1 MVTKLQDQVGHEGML
16 QLVRWKGGMPSDF
29 MVMVKLVNLLLRSG
43 VTQYAAVLSFCYNFG

>member
-16 QLVRWKGGMPSDF
+16 QLVPWKGGMSSDF

-43 VTQYAAVLSFCYNFG
+43 VTQYAAVISFCSYFV

>member
-16 QLVRWKGGMPSDF
+16 QLVPWKGGMSSDF

-43 VTQYAAVLSFCYNFG
+43 VTQYAAVISSCSNFV